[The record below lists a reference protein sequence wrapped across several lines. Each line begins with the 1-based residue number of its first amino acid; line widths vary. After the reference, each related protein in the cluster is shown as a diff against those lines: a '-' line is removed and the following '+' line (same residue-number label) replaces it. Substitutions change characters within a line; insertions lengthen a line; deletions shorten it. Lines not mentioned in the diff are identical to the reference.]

1 MAKTFSAARYLV
13 ATLVVFMAA
22 SLAAIALP
30 HDPYIRYQ
38 SLAGTIFERSRY
50 HYERLTF
57 DPTPVDVVV
66 LGASRAAGGVSPPA
80 LEAALKSEGLDLHV
94 VNLGIPAAAMDINVV
109 EAREALRR
117 HPHISMMLVV
127 VPDGFPRD
135 GHAPFAELATVEDMA
150 RGHLVVNSELVRAAT
165 RLPMRQMHLFAATQF
180 PEGFGFK
187 REFDRWAYPGS
198 AVEQDT
204 LPGWKPPVPAEGYY
218 GPAHAKV
225 LAGLSARRHKELAG
239 ARSPAGL
246 KNLLNGVSRHSVDD
260 LIALGQKTG
269 TQVVFVYIPYFGGPP
284 QPQDGAWLRTR
295 GPLWTIPEIRNNPV
309 LYADSGHT
317 SPIASPV
324 VARWLAANIKRQ
336 IGSGSA
342 DAHKE
347 KF

>member
-13 ATLVVFMAA
+13 ATLVVFVAA
-22 SLAAIALP
+22 SLAVIALP

-38 SLAGTIFERSRY
+38 SLAGTMFERSRY
-50 HYERLTF
+50 YYERLTF

-66 LGASRAAGGVSPPA
+66 LGASRAAAGVSPPA
-80 LEAALKSEGLDLHV
+80 LEAALRNEGLDFHV
-94 VNLGIPAAAMDINVV
+94 VNLGFPAAAMDVNVV

-117 HPHISMMLVV
+117 HPRIRMMLVV
-127 VPDGFPRD
+127 VPDAFPRD
-135 GHAPFAELATVEDMA
+135 GHAPFAELATTGDIA
-150 RGHLVVNSELVRAAT
+150 HGHLLVNSELVRAAV
-165 RLPMRQMHLFAATQF
+165 RLPMRQMYLFAATQY
-180 PEGFGFK
+180 PQGFGF
-187 REFDRWAYPGS
+187 ESAFDARAYPGS
-198 AVEQDT
+198 AIEQSL

-225 LAGLSARRHKELAG
+225 LEGLSARRHKELAG
-239 ARSPAGL
+239 ARSPAVL
-246 KNLLNGVSRHSVDD
+246 TNLLTGVSRHSVDD
-260 LIALGQKTG
+260 LVALGKKTG
-269 TQVVFVYIPYFGGPP
+269 KQVVFVYIPYYGGTPEP
-284 QPQDGAWLRTR
+284 QEAAWLRMR